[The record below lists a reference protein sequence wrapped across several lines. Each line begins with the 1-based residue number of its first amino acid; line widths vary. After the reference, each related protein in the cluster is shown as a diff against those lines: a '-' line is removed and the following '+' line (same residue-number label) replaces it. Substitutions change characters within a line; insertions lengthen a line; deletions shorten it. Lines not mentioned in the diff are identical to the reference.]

1 MGNGLSEEE
10 RIDKSVR
17 ELGDGPDVKVNQRI
31 VDFCSLDSSD
41 MLRRHYERRMEA
53 SDCAPDWIKNLA
65 EKLGAFTSAPELAGL
80 GALAIAIF
88 IDIVSFS
95 PAEESMKDALR
106 CVFAEE
112 KASEVWDQI
121 DECLKRCRMNFTN
134 RHELSS
140 DLKQIEGKLS
150 AALTKLKNSMLR
162 DGHMTNEALKAWVN
176 GAAFHIQMLI
186 HLVRLGGTVTCNTVE
201 TLISDYQNDLIQ
213 LFKEHKEMIRKKC
226 KMSFTVETVTPFRNT
241 VLVDE
246 NSKGHTLD
254 FFSNPDKFLEAYYDH
269 RYGGQKHE
277 IQQHFSSVRE
287 NLQSLVSQRGSF
299 NF

>member
-41 MLRRHYERRMEA
+41 MLRQHYERRMEA

-112 KASEVWDQI
+112 KASE
-121 DECLKRCRMNFTN
+121 
-134 RHELSS
+134 
-140 DLKQIEGKLS
+140 
-150 AALTKLKNSMLR
+150 
-162 DGHMTNEALKAWVN
+162 
-176 GAAFHIQMLI
+176 
-186 HLVRLGGTVTCNTVE
+186 
-201 TLISDYQNDLIQ
+201 NDLIQ

-226 KMSFTVETVTPFRNT
+226 KMSFT
-241 VLVDE
+241 
-246 NSKGHTLD
+246 TLR
-254 FFSNPDKFLEAYYDH
+254 P
-269 RYGGQKHE
+269 
-277 IQQHFSSVRE
+277 
-287 NLQSLVSQRGSF
+287 
-299 NF
+299 